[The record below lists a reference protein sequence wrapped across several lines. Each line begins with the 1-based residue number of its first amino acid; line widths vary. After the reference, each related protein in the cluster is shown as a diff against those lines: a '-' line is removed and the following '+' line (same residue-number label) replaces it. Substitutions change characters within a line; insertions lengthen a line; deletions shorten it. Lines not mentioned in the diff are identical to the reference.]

1 MFDSRHL
8 RVLREVARTGSYSA
22 AAREL
27 GYTQPAISQQMR
39 ALERAAGTP
48 LVVRVGRRMRLT
60 EAGEVLNR
68 HAATILSALASAEE
82 EVAAIAG
89 LRAGRVRV
97 IAFPSGSSTLV
108 PAAIAKVTRR
118 HPGLRVEFAEA
129 EPPES
134 VERLRE
140 GDCDIALAF
149 SYDGD
154 DPDQDAEGAVADLAA
169 VPLCA
174 DRLYAVL
181 PAGHRLARRR
191 RIRLADLAGERWIA
205 GCPRCRGHLVQACAA
220 VGFTPA
226 ITFSTDDVAVVQGL
240 VAADLGVAL
249 LPGLALDSVHHS
261 GVVARPVEPPSVRRI
276 TAYTLPD
283 LAAVR
288 SIAVTL
294 DSLREVAAELPSRA

>member
-1 MFDSRHL
+1 MFDPRHL

-39 ALERAAGTP
+39 ALERVAGTP

-68 HAATILSALASAEE
+68 HAATILGALASAEE
-82 EVAAIAG
+82 EVAALAG

-108 PAAIAKVTRR
+108 PAAIARVTRS

-134 VERLRE
+134 LERLRE

-154 DPDQDAEGAVADLAA
+154 DSAQDAVADLTA

-174 DRLYAVL
+174 DQLYAVL

-205 GCPRCRGHLVQACAA
+205 GCPRCRGHLVQACAG

-240 VAADLGVAL
+240 VASGLGVAL
-249 LPGLALDSVHHS
+249 LPGLALDSVHHP
-261 GVVARPVEPPSVRRI
+261 GVVARPVDPPSVRRI
-276 TAYTLPD
+276 AAYTLPD

-288 SIAVTL
+288 SIALAL
-294 DSLREVAAELPSRA
+294 DSLREVAGELAARA